1 MAFKTKVVLVV
12 LLVALLIG
20 VPPGL
25 GQQTPADNRGNL
37 YSIWLKLSMMGHNQ
51 SEIEGILNGTT
62 EQQLMRLKN
71 RLRRDVLDTLMHHN
85 LLSQIELSRTEQ
97 DLFMIR
103 DKIRTEIRFAGLEN
117 DQLLQRMIRHK
128 FGIALQ
134 NIWRL

>member
-12 LLVALLIG
+12 LLVVLLIG

-25 GQQTPADNRGNL
+25 SQQPPADNRVNL

-62 EQQLMRLKN
+62 KQQLMRLKN

-134 NIWRL
+134 NI

>member
-1 MAFKTKVVLVV
+1 
-12 LLVALLIG
+12 
-20 VPPGL
+20 
-25 GQQTPADNRGNL
+25 
-37 YSIWLKLSMMGHNQ
+37 MGHNQ

-62 EQQLMRLKN
+62 KQQLMRLKS

-134 NIWRL
+134 NI

>member
-1 MAFKTKVVLVV
+1 MALKTKVVLVV
-12 LLVALLIG
+12 LMVALLIG

-25 GQQTPADNRGNL
+25 GQQAPVDNRGNL

-62 EQQLMRLKN
+62 KQQLMRLKN

-97 DLFMIR
+97 DLLMIR

-134 NIWRL
+134 NI

>member
-25 GQQTPADNRGNL
+25 GQQPPVDNRGNL
-37 YSIWLKLSMMGHNQ
+37 YSIWLKLSIMGHNQ

-62 EQQLMRLKN
+62 KQQLMRLKN

-117 DQLLQRMIRHK
+117 DKLLQRMIRHK

-134 NIWRL
+134 NI

>member
-25 GQQTPADNRGNL
+25 GQHPPVDNRGNL

-62 EQQLMRLKN
+62 KQQLMRLKN

-134 NIWRL
+134 NI